1 MGRALLLAN
10 IFNYPRLFGWCWK
23 TPNTAYFISNARSIF
38 GLFAFFYISEL
49 IVNDTTNII
58 WVSNNGA

>member
-1 MGRALLLAN
+1 MML
-10 IFNYPRLFGWCWK
+10 K
-23 TPNTAYFISNARSIF
+23 KPNTACFISKARSVF